1 MDCAALQAKR
11 AALSAQ
17 IKHQRDAERY
27 YAKKAGVPVPPFP
40 KTNTKKAVKS
50 AAPAPKAAAPPAP
63 APKAAAAPARRTIV
77 PTLISRTIVP
87 TKVAEAPKKTVEY
100 VNPDDRDI
108 GKVGATE
115 GQTRFANSVN
125 TMKDRYTAQ
134 VDGLPKGWHPKKDLL
149 PNHGRWS
156 KEDHARYDLWEESA
170 TDKEIE
176 AYENWLDKQ
185 EQAHEKK
192 KSKKK

>member
-17 IKHQRDAERY
+17 IKYQRDAERY

-40 KTNTKKAVKS
+40 TGSKPRKAVKR
-50 AAPAPKAAAPPAP
+50 AAPPAP
-63 APKAAAAPARRTIV
+63 APKAAAAPAPAPAAAPARRTIV
-77 PTLISRTIVP
+77 PTIISRTIAP
-87 TKVAEAPKKTVEY
+87 TKVAEVH
-100 VNPDDRDI
+100 PDDRDI
-108 GKVGATE
+108 SKVGATE